1 MTTAPQIP
9 APAHTLADSMLSRHF
24 GRETVNYFSSSPI
37 NRLSF
42 LRSDHPFL
50 STALKHPS
58 ARFVLLNNLAPL
70 TPSPAQ
76 LHYAKY
82 DEVRKLLPND
92 MFDVSEEDMIKN
104 YDSRKTHPTLI
115 FLGLDESLKEGGF
128 AWKIYS
134 GTPYFAVD
142 VTPKGSEEQQIAAK
156 DVISTM
162 EAKGLSFFHARV
174 VMSFSADEGMSKP
187 TSNYL
192 EPYGKKNKLTVETAA
207 IYAQARA
214 LMDWNT
220 RNTFCGT
227 CGHPTLGVN
236 AGTKRA
242 CPPTDKALTATG
254 KTEERPA
261 CNTRTTLSNLS
272 FPRTD
277 PTIIVAVV
285 SADGKRILLGRSKR
299 FPPNWYS
306 TLAGFIEPAESVED
320 AVRREVWEEAGVTL
334 SRVVIHSSQPWP
346 YPANLMIGAIAQV
359 SDPAHETISLQ
370 HDPELEDAKWF
381 EIEEVEEALRVG
393 TSDLGGSAGPE
404 YKEGGLRLPPHTAI
418 ANQLIRAAASAEY
431 FAVDKQSKI

>member
-1 MTTAPQIP
+1 MTTTPQIP
-9 APAHTLADSMLSRHF
+9 NPAHTLADSMLSRHF
-24 GRETVNYFSSSPI
+24 GKETVNYFSSSPI

-50 STALKHPS
+50 SAALKHPS
-58 ARFVLLNNLAPL
+58 ARFVLLKNLAPL

-82 DEVRKLLPND
+82 EEVQKLVPLD
-92 MFDVSEEDMIKN
+92 AFDTPEEELIKKF
-104 YDSRKTHPTLI
+104 DSRKTQATLI
-115 FLGLDESLKEGGF
+115 FLGLDESRKEGGM

-142 VTPKGSEEQQIAAK
+142 VTPKGSEEQQTAAN
-156 DVISTM
+156 DVISAM
-162 EAKGLSFFHARV
+162 EAKGLSFFQTRV
-174 VMSFSADEGMSKP
+174 VMTFSADE
-187 TSNYL
+187 
-192 EPYGKKNKLTVETAA
+192 AA

-227 CGHPTLGVN
+227 CGQRTLGVN

-242 CPPTDKALTATG
+242 CPPTDMARTAEG
-254 KTEERPA
+254 KTEERPE

-285 SADGKRILLGRSKR
+285 SADGKRVLLGRSKR
-299 FPPNWYS
+299 FPPGWYS
-306 TLAGFIEPAESVED
+306 TLAGFIEPAESIED

-359 SDPAHETISLQ
+359 SDPAHEKISLE
-370 HDPELEDAKWF
+370 HDPELEDARWF
-381 EIEEVEEALRVG
+381 EIEEVEEALRIG
-393 TSDLGGSAGPE
+393 TSDLSGPAGPD
-404 YKEGGLRLPPHTAI
+404 YKGGLRLPPPTAI
-418 ANQLIRAAASAEY
+418 ANQLIKAAVTAEY
-431 FAVDKQSKI
+431 FSPEKSKM

>member
-1 MTTAPQIP
+1 MSTTPQIP
-9 APAHTLADSMLSRHF
+9 APAHMLADSMLSRHF
-24 GRETVNYFSSSPI
+24 GKETANYFSSSPI

-82 DEVRKLLPND
+82 DEVQKLVPHD
-92 MFDVSEEDMIKN
+92 IFDTSEEEMIKN

-115 FLGLDESLKEGGF
+115 FLGLDENRKEGGL

-142 VTPKGSEEQQIAAK
+142 VTPKGSEEQQTAAK
-156 DVISTM
+156 DVIGAM
-162 EAKGLSFFHARV
+162 EAKGLSFFQTRV
-174 VMSFSADEGMSKP
+174 VMSFSADE
-187 TSNYL
+187 
-192 EPYGKKNKLTVETAA
+192 AA

-227 CGHPTLGVN
+227 CGHRTLAINRGQGRRAAGVQYPN
-236 AGTKRA
+236 Y
-242 CPPTDKALTATG
+242 AL
-254 KTEERPA
+254 EPF
-261 CNTRTTLSNLS
+261 L
-272 FPRTD
+272 PRTD

-299 FPPNWYS
+299 FPPGWYS
-306 TLAGFIEPAESVED
+306 TLAGFIEPAESIED
-320 AVRREVWEEAGVTL
+320 AVRREVWEESGVTL

-370 HDPELEDAKWF
+370 HDPELEDARWF
-381 EIEEVEEALRVG
+381 EVEEVEEALRIG
-393 TSDLGGSAGPE
+393 TSDLSSEAGPE
-404 YKEGGLRLPPHTAI
+404 YKGGLRLPPPTAI
-418 ANQLIRAAASAEY
+418 ANQLIQAAVSADY
-431 FAVDKQSKI
+431 FAAEKHSKI

>member
-1 MTTAPQIP
+1 MTTTPQIP

-76 LHYAKY
+76 LYYAKH
-82 DEVRKLLPND
+82 DEVQKLVPSDL
-92 MFDVSEEDMIKN
+92 FDVSEEDMIKN
-104 YDSRKTHPTLI
+104 YDSRKTHPTLV
-115 FLGLDESLKEGGF
+115 FLGLDESLKEGGL

-142 VTPKGSEEQQIAAK
+142 VTPKGSEEQQTAAK
-156 DVISTM
+156 DVISAM
-162 EAKGLSFFHARV
+162 EAKGLSFFQARV
-174 VMSFSADEGMSKP
+174 VMSFSADE
-187 TSNYL
+187 
-192 EPYGKKNKLTVETAA
+192 AA

-242 CPPTDKALTATG
+242 CPPTDKALMATG
-254 KTEERPA
+254 KTEERPV

-359 SDPAHETISLQ
+359 SDPAHEAISLQ

-381 EIEEVEEALRVG
+381 EIDEVEEALRVG
-393 TSDLGGSAGPE
+393 TSDLGGSAGPG
-404 YKEGGLRLPPHTAI
+404 YKEGGLRLPPPTAI

-431 FAVDKQSKI
+431 FAVEKQAKI